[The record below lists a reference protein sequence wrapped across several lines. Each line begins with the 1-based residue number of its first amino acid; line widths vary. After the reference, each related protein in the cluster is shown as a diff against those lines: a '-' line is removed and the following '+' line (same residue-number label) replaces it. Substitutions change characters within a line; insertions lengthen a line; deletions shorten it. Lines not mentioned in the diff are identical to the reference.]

1 MAKLDTHLV
10 SLTAPASFAAE
21 QYQGLRLTVERLGRA
36 RDLKV
41 LAVTSPAAGDGKT
54 VTAINLAGALARGG
68 DERVL
73 LIDADLRRP
82 TVARQLGLADAR
94 TGLADALGGELV
106 LADVVQPVG
115 TFNLDVIPAGTVR
128 GGISQILRS
137 PRLDAFIQQARVRY
151 GYIVLDTPPLLPVF
165 DSALLAKS
173 VDGVLMVVS
182 ANQTPRKLLG
192 EALNMLEPSKVLG
205 IVFNRED
212 RKSTR
217 LNSSHSQIS
226 YAVFCLK
233 KKKTP

>member
-82 TVARQLGLADAR
+82 TVARQLGLTDAR
-94 TGLADALGGELV
+94 TGLADALAGPEVALG
-106 LADVVQPVG
+106 DVVQPFGKIGRAHV
-115 TFNLDVIPAGTVR
+115 
-128 GGISQILRS
+128 
-137 PRLDAFIQQARVRY
+137 
-151 GYIVLDTPPLLPVF
+151 
-165 DSALLAKS
+165 
-173 VDGVLMVVS
+173 
-182 ANQTPRKLLG
+182 
-192 EALNMLEPSKVLG
+192 
-205 IVFNRED
+205 
-212 RKSTR
+212 
-217 LNSSHSQIS
+217 
-226 YAVFCLK
+226 
-233 KKKTP
+233 